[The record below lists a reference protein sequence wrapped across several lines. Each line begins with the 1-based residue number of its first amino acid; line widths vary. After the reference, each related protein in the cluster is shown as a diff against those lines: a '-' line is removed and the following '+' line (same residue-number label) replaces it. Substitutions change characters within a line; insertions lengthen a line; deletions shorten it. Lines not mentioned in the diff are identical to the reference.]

1 MQTLKSNSLN
11 ITTQKNNKMDELTI
25 YDVATF
31 TQTYRE
37 KAQSRAAAY
46 VDMYFSAGFDRDLV
60 TAACFEY
67 SPDNYSL

>member
-1 MQTLKSNSLN
+1 MNT
-11 ITTQKNNKMDELTI
+11 DLTI
-25 YDVATF
+25 YDLVTF

-46 VDMYFSAGFDRDLV
+46 FDMYMSAGMDRDLV
-60 TAACFEY
+60 SAACFEY

>member
-1 MQTLKSNSLN
+1 ME
-11 ITTQKNNKMDELTI
+11 ELTI

-37 KAQSRAAAY
+37 KAQARAAAY
-46 VDMYFSAGFDRDLV
+46 LDMYFSNDMDRDLV
-60 TAACFEY
+60 QAACFEY

>member
-1 MQTLKSNSLN
+1 MNT
-11 ITTQKNNKMDELTI
+11 ELTI
-25 YDVATF
+25 YDLVTF

-46 VDMYFSAGFDRDLV
+46 FDMYMTAGMDRDLV
-60 TAACFEY
+60 TAACFSN